1 MFRSLG
7 IAWDCIAEILIS
19 ISTVVTGTGEVLVE
33 GVEITKD
40 EVSETGVQVR
50 IGHVKDRR
58 VMMQELKGLKCT
70 KAEMAHIY
78 RRGTPPLLPA
88 SK

>member
-7 IAWDCIAEILIS
+7 IAWDCLARILEQFTQVS
-19 ISTVVTGTGEVLVE
+19 TGTGEVLVE

-40 EVSETGVQVR
+40 EVAETGVQIR

-70 KAEMAHIY
+70 KAEMAHIF

>member
-7 IAWDCIAEILIS
+7 IAWDCLAQILVQFTQVS
-19 ISTVVTGTGEVLVE
+19 TGTGEVLVE

-70 KAEMAHIY
+70 KAEMDHIF

>member
-7 IAWDCIAEILIS
+7 IAWDCIADVLIS
-19 ISTVVTGTGEVLVE
+19 ISSVLTGSGKVLVE
-33 GVEITKD
+33 GVEITHD
-40 EVSETGVQVR
+40 EVSETGVQIR
-50 IGHVKDRR
+50 IGHVKERR

-70 KAEMAHIY
+70 KAEMAHIF